1 MPLPDTRRNLLDR
14 ASSIRLRTITLL
26 GGLAVAVLALLA
38 SLAFLR
44 PDRSDTAAAAGTAG
58 GAASAA
64 SSAAPVDTATV
75 APQDAKTGVAPP
87 DGPAPDLPPF
97 GVDAQALLDEVRSHQ
112 VPLTDADAP
121 RLVEVGNRA
130 IARGQAD
137 LAATDTAID
146 QDVRNTFPGWSEQ
159 NYTDATRCVA
169 EYAERVKA
177 RNEGTVPPDSDD
189 HGS

>member
-1 MPLPDTRRNLLDR
+1 MPPHDTRRNLLDR
-14 ASSIRLRTITLL
+14 AGSIRLRTIALF

-38 SLAFLR
+38 TLAFLR
-44 PDRSDTAAAAGTAG
+44 PDSPNAATAAGAQN
-58 GAASAA
+58 AASNGT
-64 SSAAPVDTATV
+64 PVVDTATV
-75 APQDAKTGVAPP
+75 APQEAKTGVAPP

-97 GVDAQALLDEVRSHQ
+97 GVDAQALLEEVRSHQ
-112 VPLTDADAP
+112 VPLSDADAP

-137 LAATDTAID
+137 LTATDTAIT

-177 RNEGTVPPDSDD
+177 RNDGTVPPDSDD

>member
-1 MPLPDTRRNLLDR
+1 MPLPNTRRNLLDR
-14 ASSIRLRTITLL
+14 ASSIRLRTIALV

-44 PDRSDTAAAAGTAG
+44 PDSPDAAASGAGPAP
-58 GAASAA
+58 
-64 SSAAPVDTATV
+64 SSAPVDTETV

-137 LAATDTAID
+137 LTATDTAIS
-146 QDVRNTFPGWSEQ
+146 QDIRNTFPGWSDQE
-159 NYTDATRCVA
+159 YTDATRCVA

-177 RNEGTVPPDSDD
+177 RNDGTVPPDSDD
-189 HGS
+189 HGN

>member
-1 MPLPDTRRNLLDR
+1 MPPTDTRPNLLDR
-14 ASSIRLRTITLL
+14 AGNIRLRTVALL
-26 GGLAVAVLALLA
+26 GGLAVAVLALLV

-44 PDRSDTAAAAGTAG
+44 PDSRDAATAAGS
-58 GAASAA
+58 ASPAA
-64 SSAAPVDTATV
+64 SSAPVDTETV
-75 APQDAKTGVAPP
+75 APQDAKTGVAAP

-112 VPLTDADAP
+112 IPLADADAP

-137 LAATDTAID
+137 LTPTDTAIS
-146 QDVRNTFPGWSEQ
+146 QDIRNTFPGWSDQ
-159 NYTDATRCVA
+159 HYTDATRCVA

-177 RNEGTVPPDSDD
+177 RNDGTVPPDSDD
-189 HGS
+189 HGN

>member
-1 MPLPDTRRNLLDR
+1 MDMPPRDTRRGLLDR
-14 ASSIRLRTITLL
+14 ASSIRVRTIAMV
-26 GGLAVAVLALLA
+26 GGLAVIMLAFLA

-44 PDRSDTAAAAGTAG
+44 PDRTDTATAAA
-58 GAASAA
+58 GASPAA
-64 SSAAPVDTATV
+64 NSIPVDTETV
-75 APQDAKTGVAPP
+75 APQEAKTGVAPP

-137 LAATDTAID
+137 LTATDTAIT
-146 QDVRNTFPGWSEQ
+146 QDVKNTFPGWSEQ
-159 NYTDATRCVA
+159 NYVDATRCVA

-189 HGS
+189 HGN

>member
-1 MPLPDTRRNLLDR
+1 MPPHNTPRSLLDR
-14 ASSIRLRTITLL
+14 ASSIRLRTVALL
-26 GGLAVAVLALLA
+26 GGLVVLVLALLA

-44 PDRSDTAAAAGTAG
+44 PDRSDTATAAGTAG
-58 GAASAA
+58 GAASPAP
-64 SSAAPVDTATV
+64 SAAPVDTATV
-75 APQDAKTGVAPP
+75 APQDAKTGVAAP

-112 VPLTDADAP
+112 IPLADTDAP

-137 LAATDTAID
+137 LTATDTAIT

-159 NYTDATRCVA
+159 NYTDATRCLA

-177 RNEGTVPPDSDD
+177 RNDGTVPPDSDD

>member
-1 MPLPDTRRNLLDR
+1 MPLHDTRGNLLDR
-14 ASSIRLRTITLL
+14 ASSIRLRTIALV

-44 PDRSDTAAAAGTAG
+44 PDSPDAATAAG
-58 GAASAA
+58 GAGPAA
-64 SSAAPVDTATV
+64 TSAPVDTETV

-112 VPLTDADAP
+112 IPLTDADAP

-137 LAATDTAID
+137 LTATDTAIT
-146 QDVRNTFPGWSEQ
+146 QDIRNTFPGWSDQE
-159 NYTDATRCVA
+159 YTDSTRCVA

-177 RNEGTVPPDSDD
+177 RNDGTVPPDSDD

>member
-1 MPLPDTRRNLLDR
+1 MPLSDTRRNLLNR
-14 ASSIRLRTITLL
+14 ASSIRLRTLIMI
-26 GGLAVAVLALLA
+26 GGPAVAVLALLA
-38 SLAFLR
+38 LLPFLR
-44 PDRSDTAAAAGTAG
+44 PDSPEAAGATAG
-58 GAASAA
+58 ASPAP
-64 SSAAPVDTATV
+64 SSAPVDTATV

-112 VPLTDADAP
+112 VSLTDADAP

-137 LAATDTAID
+137 LTATDTAIR

-159 NYTDATRCVA
+159 NYTDATRCLA

-177 RNEGTVPPDSDD
+177 RNDGTVPPDSDD

>member
-1 MPLPDTRRNLLDR
+1 MPPHDTRRNLVDR
-14 ASSIRLRTITLL
+14 ASSIRLRTVALL
-26 GGLAVAVLALLA
+26 CGLAVAVLALLA
-38 SLAFLR
+38 TLAFLR
-44 PDRSDTAAAAGTAG
+44 PDSPDAATAAA
-58 GAASAA
+58 GASPAPNNT
-64 SSAAPVDTATV
+64 PVDTATV

-87 DGPAPDLPPF
+87 DGAAPDLPPF

-112 VPLTDADAP
+112 IPLTDADAP

-137 LAATDTAID
+137 LTATDTAIS
-146 QDVRNTFPGWSEQ
+146 QDVQNTFPGWSEQ
-159 NYTDATRCVA
+159 NYADATRCIA

-177 RNEGTVPPDSDD
+177 RNDGTVPPDSDD

>member
-1 MPLPDTRRNLLDR
+1 MPPHDTRRKLLDR
-14 ASSIRLRTITLL
+14 ASSIRFRTVALV
-26 GGLAVAVLALLA
+26 GGVAVAVIALLA
-38 SLAFLR
+38 ALAFLR
-44 PDRSDTAAAAGTAG
+44 PDRPDVAPAAG
-58 GAASAA
+58 GASPAA
-64 SSAAPVDTATV
+64 NSAPVDTATV
-75 APQDAKTGVAPP
+75 APQDAKNGVAPP

-137 LAATDTAID
+137 LTATDTAIT
-146 QDVRNTFPGWSEQ
+146 QDIQNTFPGWSEQ

>member
-1 MPLPDTRRNLLDR
+1 MPLHDTRRDLLDR
-14 ASSIRLRTITLL
+14 ASNIRLRTVVLL
-26 GGLAVAVLALLA
+26 GGLAVAVLAFLA
-38 SLAFLR
+38 MLAVLR
-44 PDRSDTAAAAGTAG
+44 LGSPDAATAA
-58 GAASAA
+58 GAASPAA
-64 SSAAPVDTATV
+64 SSAPVDTATV

-112 VPLTDADAP
+112 IPLTDADAP
-121 RLVEVGNRA
+121 RLVEVGNRT

-137 LAATDTAID
+137 LAATDPAIS

-159 NYTDATRCVA
+159 NYTDATRCIA

-177 RNEGTVPPDSDD
+177 RNDGTVPPDSDD
-189 HGS
+189 HHGN

>member
-1 MPLPDTRRNLLDR
+1 MPPHDTRGNLLDR
-14 ASSIRLRTITLL
+14 ASSIRLRTIALV
-26 GGLAVAVLALLA
+26 GGLAVTVLALLA

-44 PDRSDTAAAAGTAG
+44 PDSPDAATATAG
-58 GAASAA
+58 ASPAP
-64 SSAAPVDTATV
+64 SSAPVDTETV
-75 APQDAKTGVAPP
+75 APQAAKTGVAPP

-112 VPLTDADAP
+112 IPLTDADAP

-137 LAATDTAID
+137 LTATDTAIT
-146 QDVRNTFPGWSEQ
+146 QDVRNSFPGWSEQ

-177 RNEGTVPPDSDD
+177 RNDGTVPPDSDD

>member
-1 MPLPDTRRNLLDR
+1 MPPHDAPRNLLDR
-14 ASSIRLRTITLL
+14 ASSIRLRTIASV
-26 GGLAVAVLALLA
+26 GGLAVIVLALLA

-44 PDRSDTAAAAGTAG
+44 PDRPDAATAASGPNPAAN
-58 GAASAA
+58 S
-64 SSAAPVDTATV
+64 APVDTETV

-112 VPLTDADAP
+112 VPLTEADAP

-137 LAATDTAID
+137 LTATDTAIN
-146 QDVRNTFPGWSEQ
+146 QDVRNSFPGWSDQ
-159 NYTDATRCVA
+159 NYTDATRCLA

-177 RNEGTVPPDSDD
+177 RNDGTVPPDSDD

>member
-44 PDRSDTAAAAGTAG
+44 PDSPDAATATAG
-58 GAASAA
+58 ANPAP
-64 SSAAPVDTATV
+64 SSAQVDTATV

-112 VPLTDADAP
+112 VALTDADAP

-137 LAATDTAID
+137 LTATDTAID
-146 QDVRNTFPGWSEQ
+146 QDVRNTFAGWSEQ

-177 RNEGTVPPDSDD
+177 RNDGTVPPDSDD